1 MIAAIHAGWKGAFKG
16 IIKRTLN
23 FMIKKGCD
31 PKNVTAVIGPCIS
44 VKNYEVKKDFIKK
57 LIKKDGKN
65 KKFFKKIQNKDFF
78 DLKKYVLSQ
87 LKALNIK
94 KIDIINKNTFNPK
107 NNFFSARRSISRNE
121 NDYGRNISVIMINWQ
136 YLMKL
141 LTGNSNKPLSK
152 NIAKYLKSKL
162 VNSSIK
168 KFSDGEIYIEIN
180 ENIRGNSIFIIQSIS
195 SPANDNLM
203 ELLLCI
209 DALKRSSAKN
219 ITAVIPYFGYAR
231 QDRKVVPRTS
241 ISAKL
246 VSNLITKAGADR
258 VVTVDLHAGQIQGFF
273 DIPVDNLFATPIFAR
288 HAKKN
293 IKSKNI
299 ICVAPDVG
307 GTERARA
314 LGKILNVELAIV
326 DKRRPKP
333 GQSKVMNVIGN
344 VKGKTCIIVDDIID
358 SGGTIVNAAKALKDR
373 GAKEVYVYITH
384 GVLSGEA
391 VDKIKKSVIRKLVIT
406 DTIDNHDKIKN
417 VKNIEVLPISA
428 LMGEAI
434 KRISNS
440 TSVSDLFK

>member
-1 MIAAIHAGWKGAFKG
+1 
-16 IIKRTLN
+16 
-23 FMIKKGCD
+23 
-31 PKNVTAVIGPCIS
+31 
-44 VKNYEVKKDFIKK
+44 
-57 LIKKDGKN
+57 
-65 KKFFKKIQNKDFF
+65 
-78 DLKKYVLSQ
+78 
-87 LKALNIK
+87 
-94 KIDIINKNTFNPK
+94 
-107 NNFFSARRSISRNE
+107 
-121 NDYGRNISVIMINWQ
+121 
-136 YLMKL
+136 MKL
-141 LTGNSNKPLSK
+141 LTGNSNKVLSK
-152 NIAKYLKSKL
+152 NIAKYLKTKL
-162 VNSSIK
+162 VNSSIR
-168 KFSDGEIYIEIN
+168 KFSDGEIYVEIN

-288 HAKKN
+288 HIRKK
-293 IKSKNI
+293 IKTKKI

-314 LGKILNVELAIV
+314 LGKLLNVGLAIV

-333 GQSKVMNVIGN
+333 GQSEVMNVIGD
-344 VKGKTCIIVDDIID
+344 VKDQTCIIVDDIID
-358 SGGTIVNAAKALKDR
+358 SGGTIINAAKALKGR

-384 GVLSGEA
+384 GVLSGDA
-391 VDKIKKSVIRKLVIT
+391 VKKIKKSVIKNLVIT
-406 DTIDNHDKIKN
+406 DTIENIQKLNN
-417 VKNIEVLPISA
+417 VMNIEVLPISS

>member
-1 MIAAIHAGWKGAFKG
+1 MKILSATSNLKLSK
-16 IIKRTLN
+16 
-23 FMIKKGCD
+23 D
-31 PKNVTAVIGPCIS
+31 IS
-44 VKNYEVKKDFIKK
+44 KK
-57 LIKKDGKN
+57 L
-65 KKFFKKIQNKDFF
+65 
-78 DLKKYVLSQ
+78 
-87 LKALNIK
+87 
-94 KIDIINKNTFNPK
+94 
-107 NNFFSARRSISRNE
+107 
-121 NDYGRNISVIMINWQ
+121 
-136 YLMKL
+136 KL
-141 LTGNSNKPLSK
+141 
-152 NIAKYLKSKL
+152 KL
-162 VNSSIK
+162 VNTNIRR
-168 KFSDGEIYIEIN
+168 FADGEIYIEIN
-180 ENIRGNSIFIIQSIS
+180 ENIRGNSVFVIQSTS
-195 SPANDNLM
+195 NPANDNLM
-203 ELLLCI
+203 ELLLVI

-288 HAKKN
+288 HARKK
-293 IKSKNI
+293 IKSKKI

-314 LGKILNVELAIV
+314 LGKLLGVGLAIV

-333 GQSKVMNVIGN
+333 GKSKVMNVIGD
-344 VKGKTCIIVDDIID
+344 VKDQTCIIVDDIID
-358 SGGTIVNAAKALKDR
+358 SGGTIVNAAKALKER

-384 GVLSGEA
+384 GVLSGDA
-391 VDKIKKSVIRKLVIT
+391 VKRIKSSVIKNLVIT
-406 DTIDNHDKIKN
+406 DTIDNGQKTKN
-417 VKNIEVLPISA
+417 VKNIEVLPISG

>member
-1 MIAAIHAGWKGAFKG
+1 
-16 IIKRTLN
+16 
-23 FMIKKGCD
+23 
-31 PKNVTAVIGPCIS
+31 
-44 VKNYEVKKDFIKK
+44 
-57 LIKKDGKN
+57 
-65 KKFFKKIQNKDFF
+65 
-78 DLKKYVLSQ
+78 
-87 LKALNIK
+87 
-94 KIDIINKNTFNPK
+94 
-107 NNFFSARRSISRNE
+107 
-121 NDYGRNISVIMINWQ
+121 
-136 YLMKL
+136 
-141 LTGNSNKPLSK
+141 
-152 NIAKYLKSKL
+152 
-162 VNSSIK
+162 
-168 KFSDGEIYIEIN
+168 
-180 ENIRGNSIFIIQSIS
+180 
-195 SPANDNLM
+195 M

-219 ITAVIPYFGYAR
+219 ITTVIPYFGYAR

-273 DIPVDNLFATPIFAR
+273 DIPVDNLFCTPIFAR
-288 HAKKN
+288 HIKKN

-314 LGKILNVELAIV
+314 LGKSLDVGLAIV
-326 DKRRPKP
+326 DKRRPSP
-333 GQSKVMNVIGN
+333 GKSQVMNVIGN
-344 VKGKTCIIVDDIID
+344 VKDKTCIVIDDIID
-358 SGGTIVNAAKALKDR
+358 SGGTIINSAKALKDR

-391 VDKIKKSVIRKLVIT
+391 VKKIQKSVIKKLVIT
-406 DTIDNHDKIKN
+406 DTIDNQIRVNKA
-417 VKNIEVLPISA
+417 KNIEVLTVSN

>member
-1 MIAAIHAGWKGAFKG
+1 
-16 IIKRTLN
+16 
-23 FMIKKGCD
+23 
-31 PKNVTAVIGPCIS
+31 
-44 VKNYEVKKDFIKK
+44 
-57 LIKKDGKN
+57 
-65 KKFFKKIQNKDFF
+65 
-78 DLKKYVLSQ
+78 
-87 LKALNIK
+87 
-94 KIDIINKNTFNPK
+94 
-107 NNFFSARRSISRNE
+107 
-121 NDYGRNISVIMINWQ
+121 
-136 YLMKL
+136 MKL
-141 LTGNSNKPLSK
+141 LTCNSNHILSK
-152 NIAKYLKSKL
+152 KISKYLRTKL
-162 VNSSIK
+162 VNSSIR
-168 KFSDGEIYIEIN
+168 KFADGEIYIEIN
-180 ENIRGNSIFIIQSIS
+180 ENIRGNAIFIIQSIS
-195 SPANDNLM
+195 FPANDNLM

-293 IKSKNI
+293 IKGNNI

-314 LGKILNVELAIV
+314 LGKLLNVGLAIV
-326 DKRRPKP
+326 DKRRPAP
-333 GQSKVMNVIGN
+333 GKSKVMNVIGS
-344 VKGKTCIIVDDIID
+344 VKEKTCIIVDDIID
-358 SGGTIVNAAKALKDR
+358 SGGTIINAAKALKER

-384 GVLSGEA
+384 GVLSGDA
-391 VDKIKKSVIRKLVIT
+391 VEKIKDSVIKNLVIT
-406 DTIDNHDKIKN
+406 DSINNHEKVKKT
-417 VKNIEVLPISA
+417 KNIEVLSISN

-440 TSVSDLFK
+440 NSVSDLFK

>member
-1 MIAAIHAGWKGAFKG
+1 
-16 IIKRTLN
+16 
-23 FMIKKGCD
+23 
-31 PKNVTAVIGPCIS
+31 
-44 VKNYEVKKDFIKK
+44 
-57 LIKKDGKN
+57 
-65 KKFFKKIQNKDFF
+65 
-78 DLKKYVLSQ
+78 
-87 LKALNIK
+87 
-94 KIDIINKNTFNPK
+94 
-107 NNFFSARRSISRNE
+107 
-121 NDYGRNISVIMINWQ
+121 
-136 YLMKL
+136 MKL
-141 LTGNSNKPLSK
+141 LTGNSNKTLSK
-152 NIAKYLKSKL
+152 KIAKYLKSKL
-162 VNSSIK
+162 VNSSIR

-288 HAKKN
+288 HVKKN
-293 IKSKNI
+293 IKKKNI

-314 LGKILNVELAIV
+314 LGKILNVGLAIV

-333 GQSKVMNVIGN
+333 GQSQVMNVIGS

-391 VDKIKKSVIRKLVIT
+391 VDKIKKSTIKNLVIT
-406 DTIDNHDKIKN
+406 DTIDNQQKITN
-417 VKNIEVLPISA
+417 AKNIEVLPISS

>member
-1 MIAAIHAGWKGAFKG
+1 
-16 IIKRTLN
+16 
-23 FMIKKGCD
+23 
-31 PKNVTAVIGPCIS
+31 
-44 VKNYEVKKDFIKK
+44 
-57 LIKKDGKN
+57 
-65 KKFFKKIQNKDFF
+65 
-78 DLKKYVLSQ
+78 
-87 LKALNIK
+87 
-94 KIDIINKNTFNPK
+94 
-107 NNFFSARRSISRNE
+107 
-121 NDYGRNISVIMINWQ
+121 
-136 YLMKL
+136 MKL
-141 LTGNSNKPLSK
+141 LTGNSNKTLSK

-162 VNSSIK
+162 VNSSIR
-168 KFSDGEIYIEIN
+168 KFADGEIYIEIN

-258 VVTVDLHAGQIQGFF
+258 IVTVDLHAGQIQGFF

-288 HAKKN
+288 HVRKK
-293 IKSKNI
+293 IKSKKI

-314 LGKILNVELAIV
+314 LGKLLNAELAIV

-333 GQSKVMNVIGN
+333 GQSQVMNVIGDVRN
-344 VKGKTCIIVDDIID
+344 KTCILVDDIID
-358 SGGTIVNAAKALKDR
+358 SGGTIVNAATALKKR
-373 GAKEVYVYITH
+373 GAKEVFVYITH
-384 GVLSGEA
+384 GVLSGDA
-391 VDKIKKSVIRKLVIT
+391 VKKIQKSAIKKLVIT
-406 DTIDNHDKIKN
+406 DTINNGEKTKN
-417 VKNIEVLPISA
+417 IKNIEVLPISA

>member
-1 MIAAIHAGWKGAFKG
+1 
-16 IIKRTLN
+16 
-23 FMIKKGCD
+23 
-31 PKNVTAVIGPCIS
+31 
-44 VKNYEVKKDFIKK
+44 
-57 LIKKDGKN
+57 
-65 KKFFKKIQNKDFF
+65 
-78 DLKKYVLSQ
+78 
-87 LKALNIK
+87 
-94 KIDIINKNTFNPK
+94 
-107 NNFFSARRSISRNE
+107 
-121 NDYGRNISVIMINWQ
+121 
-136 YLMKL
+136 MKL
-141 LTGNSNKPLSK
+141 LTGNSNKVLSK
-152 NIAKYLKSKL
+152 NIAKYLKTKL
-162 VNSSIK
+162 VNSSIR
-168 KFSDGEIYIEIN
+168 KFADGEIYIEIN
-180 ENIRGNSIFIIQSIS
+180 ENIRGNSIFIVQSIS

-258 VVTVDLHAGQIQGFF
+258 IVTVDLHAGQIQGFF

-288 HAKKN
+288 HVRKK
-293 IKSKNI
+293 IKSKKI
-299 ICVAPDVG
+299 VCVAPDVG

-314 LGKILNVELAIV
+314 LGKLLNAELAIV

-344 VKGKTCIIVDDIID
+344 VKNKTCILVDDIID
-358 SGGTIVNAAKALKDR
+358 SGGTIVNAAAALKKR
-373 GAKEVYVYITH
+373 GAKEVFVYITH
-384 GVLSGEA
+384 GVLSGDA
-391 VDKIKKSVIRKLVIT
+391 VKKIQKSAIKKLVIT
-406 DTIDNHDKIKN
+406 DTINNGEKTKN
-417 VKNIEVLPISA
+417 IKNIEVLPISA